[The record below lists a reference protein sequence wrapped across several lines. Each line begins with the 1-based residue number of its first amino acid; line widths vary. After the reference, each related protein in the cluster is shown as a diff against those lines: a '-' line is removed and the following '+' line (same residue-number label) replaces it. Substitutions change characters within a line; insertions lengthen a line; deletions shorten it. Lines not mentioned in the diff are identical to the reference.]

1 MRRSIFLRLAVV
13 IAGLMALISSCSNN
27 PGYVIIGSGT
37 RYVNDVRGPQTVTL
51 PDNSRVLLMY
61 GTVITLPKEFGKE
74 GRDVDIDGEGVF
86 LVRTS
91 ASKEVGASGA
101 SGVPG
106 GMWGKPFVVHTGNL
120 VIGVLDT
127 AGQVR
132 SGYGAIFAVSAIR
145 KQAGE
150 ETDLLHGRLRVTK
163 SYHSDTDSLP
173 EELTTGDMVMINRE
187 IDLMEKEKMTGP
199 EEDKVK
205 AKFHLAPF

>member
-27 PGYVIIGSGT
+27 PGYVIVGSGT

-91 ASKEVGASGA
+91 ASKEAGASGA

-106 GMWGKPFVVHTGNL
+106 GMWGK
-120 VIGVLDT
+120 
-127 AGQVR
+127 
-132 SGYGAIFAVSAIR
+132 
-145 KQAGE
+145 
-150 ETDLLHGRLRVTK
+150 
-163 SYHSDTDSLP
+163 
-173 EELTTGDMVMINRE
+173 
-187 IDLMEKEKMTGP
+187 
-199 EEDKVK
+199 
-205 AKFHLAPF
+205 